1 MVALGWPYVRPP
13 PPPSP
18 CCGLCRRRPWLLGP
32 AGRLC
37 SRGNWGCSASPAP
50 GAQPSPLLS
59 PLLPAT
65 HGRAAGTAQPQG
77 RHSCRHSTTAL
88 LLPAH
93 GRQRRC
99 SVLRQTPLLAGTCR
113 GRQRNNGGCKKVRE
127 ERAARW
133 REAPPRC
140 RTETHGIAKLAL
152 QASAAAGGGNASA
165 SCLRKKN
172 SQSCSHPLSAG
183 TGLERANGAG
193 HGQRATLHG
202 AGSQG

>member
-1 MVALGWPYVRPP
+1 MSVPP
-13 PPPSP
+13 ASSP

-50 GAQPSPLLS
+50 GAPPSPLLS

-165 SCLRKKN
+165 SCLRKKIPRVAAIHRQLGQGWKGPTVLGMA
-172 SQSCSHPLSAG
+172 SVQRCMG
-183 TGLERANGAG
+183 QGARG
-193 HGQRATLHG
+193 KG
-202 AGSQG
+202 